1 MDDDRSTDR
10 IPAAEPAAI
19 PLLDLAVHLQAI
31 EQEIRAA
38 IDEVI
43 ASHQFIGGP
52 SVSCFEADLARYCG
66 SRFAYGVSSGTD
78 ALLVALMALEVKPG
92 DEVITSP
99 YTFFATAGAVARLGA
114 KPVFVD
120 IDPDTYNMDPGK
132 VETAM
137 TGKTRGFIAV
147 HLFGHLAGI
156 DGLLDHVRGHELF
169 LVEDAA
175 QAIGSEIHGVKA
187 GRLGQIGCFSFFPSK
202 NLGCFGD
209 GGAVTTEDA
218 ALASKLDILRN
229 HGARPK
235 YHHALIGGNFRLD
248 AIQAAVLRVELPH
261 LDSWT
266 AQRRSNAARY
276 RRLFGQA
283 ELTLLPDGGGGAPA
297 LRDMP
302 VVLPL
307 ESAHCSHIYN
317 QFVIRVRER
326 DELQRH
332 LRNAQVGCEVYYP
345 VPLHLQR
352 CFAYLGNRPGDL
364 PQAELAAQQTLAIP
378 IYPELSDEQAERVVS
393 VIADFYQGRRT

>member
-1 MDDDRSTDR
+1 VYEHKNSGR
-10 IPAAEPAAI
+10 IHAPGPTTI
-19 PLLDLAVHLQAI
+19 PLLDLGLHLQPI
-31 EQEIRAA
+31 QQQIRIA

-52 SVSCFEADLARYCG
+52 SVTRFEADLARYCG
-66 SRFAYGVSSGTD
+66 ADFAYGVSSGTD
-78 ALLVALMALEVKPG
+78 ALLVALMALEVGPG

-99 YTFFATAGAVARLGA
+99 YTFFATAGAVARLRA

-132 VETAM
+132 VEPAITPR
-137 TGKTRGFIAV
+137 TRGLIAV
-147 HLFGHLAGI
+147 HLFGHLAGVET
-156 DGLLDHVRGHELF
+156 LLDCVRDRELF

-175 QAIGSEIHGVKA
+175 QAIGAEIGGVKA
-187 GRLGQIGCFSFFPSK
+187 GCLGQIGCFSFFPSK

-209 GGAVTTEDA
+209 GGAVTTGDA
-218 ALASKLDILRN
+218 PLASKLDILRN

-248 AIQAAVLRVELPH
+248 TIQAAVLRVELPH

-266 AQRRSNAARY
+266 EQRRLNAARY
-276 RRLFGQA
+276 RRLFDQA

-297 LRDMP
+297 LEDMP

-307 ESAHCSHIYN
+307 ESPNCKHIYN

-326 DELQRH
+326 DDLLRH
-332 LRNAQVGCEVYYP
+332 LKNAGVGCEVYYP
-345 VPLHLQR
+345 LPLHLQQ
-352 CFAYLGNRPGDL
+352 CFAYLGYKPGDL

-378 IYPELSDEQAERVVS
+378 IYPELSDEQAERVVG
-393 VIADFYQGRRT
+393 VMADFYQRRRT